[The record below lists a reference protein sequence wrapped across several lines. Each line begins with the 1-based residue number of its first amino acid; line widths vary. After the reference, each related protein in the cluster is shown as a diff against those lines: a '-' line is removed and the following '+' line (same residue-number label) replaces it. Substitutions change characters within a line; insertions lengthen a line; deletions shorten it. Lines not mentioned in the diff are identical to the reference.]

1 MKLEIQVV
9 VWDRQHK
16 YAAGLNQS
24 YIFYSL
30 LYCSISNK
38 SQVQTKLLSSVSI
51 RFFIFHHFSQKLL
64 KTFVWLCLWCFTC
77 YFWDTRVLTCRHNSV
92 GLPAL
97 SDINHIGGVMAN
109 MLTSSVVDHSQSP
122 VRSNKTIQLVFA
134 ALSLCMQS
142 SGVRAE
148 TGFLRIRFLCPGE
161 ATCLT
166 CLLDDCCFIDLT
178 LLRSN

>member
-51 RFFIFHHFSQKLL
+51 RFFIFHHFSQKPL
-64 KTFVWLCLWCFTC
+64 KTFVWLCLWYFICFLDTF
-77 YFWDTRVLTCRHNSV
+77 FWLAVIKSV
-92 GLPAL
+92 WLPAI
-97 SDINHIGGVMAN
+97 SYINHIGGVMAC
-109 MLTSSVVDHSQSP
+109 MRVWYIVESSQSQVKP
-122 VRSNKTIQLVFA
+122 NYKIGVSCFSIKHAVFRSKNKDWFSQNHITNIK
-134 ALSLCMQS
+134 
-142 SGVRAE
+142 
-148 TGFLRIRFLCPGE
+148 
-161 ATCLT
+161 
-166 CLLDDCCFIDLT
+166 
-178 LLRSN
+178 

>member
-1 MKLEIQVV
+1 
-9 VWDRQHK
+9 
-16 YAAGLNQS
+16 
-24 YIFYSL
+24 
-30 LYCSISNK
+30 
-38 SQVQTKLLSSVSI
+38 
-51 RFFIFHHFSQKLL
+51 
-64 KTFVWLCLWCFTC
+64 
-77 YFWDTRVLTCRHNSV
+77 
-92 GLPAL
+92 
-97 SDINHIGGVMAN
+97 MAN